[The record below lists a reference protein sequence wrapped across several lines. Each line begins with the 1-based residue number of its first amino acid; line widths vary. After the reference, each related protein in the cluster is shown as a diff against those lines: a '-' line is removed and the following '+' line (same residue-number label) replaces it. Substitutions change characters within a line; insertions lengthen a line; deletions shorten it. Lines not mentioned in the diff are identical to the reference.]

1 MDFDADTYT
10 LKGERRKVRRNG
22 EEEKVRRRYL
32 GSWT

>member
-1 MDFDADTYT
+1 MDFDADTYI
-10 LKGERRKVRRNG
+10 LKGGRRKGRRNG